1 MFDNADKQCDNF
13 QMSKVQPQGV
23 AKFSLAL
30 LVKVLLIQKSV
41 IGNIKNK
48 ETFLKYLEV
57 AQTFY
62 VEHSPGEIIIAHF
75 LLITPES
82 ESTISD
88 LSVSVLTL

>member
-1 MFDNADKQCDNF
+1 MDEECDNF
-13 QMSKVQPQGV
+13 QMSQVQPQGV

-30 LVKVLLIQKSV
+30 FIKVLLIQKSV

-48 ETFLKYLEV
+48 ETLLKYLEI

-62 VEHSPGEIIIAHF
+62 VEHSPGEIIIAHS

-88 LSVSVLTL
+88 LSVSVLAL